1 LAAAVAGIGYR
12 AIHDGGGTGEAP
24 TTRRRDR
31 DAEAQRL
38 LARAVLGRY
47 FETRATG
54 RTTAAI
60 ERLIGLGAT
69 TARVVRGDT
78 ESDLP
83 VDDVV
88 VGDLVL
94 VRPGEKIPVDG
105 RVLAGRSAVDEAMLT
120 GESMPVEKA
129 PGDDVCGGTLNTTG
143 GLRVEVTRIGSDT
156 ALARI
161 ARLVQ
166 EAQVGKTAVAAQLG
180 IDEVM
185 AGVLPGAKAERIGE
199 LQSQGLRVGM
209 EGDGI
214 NDARGLTAG
223 RLALLGP
230 SPTP

>member
-1 LAAAVAGIGYR
+1 MGAARHTDRRCDLSIEGMSCASCARRIETMLAGRPGVSSASVNFATQLATVIYDPASTGPDALAAAVAGIGYR
-12 AIHDGGGTGEAP
+12 AIHDGGG
-24 TTRRRDR
+24 
-31 DAEAQRL
+31 
-38 LARAVLGRY
+38 
-47 FETRATG
+47 
-54 RTTAAI
+54 
-60 ERLIGLGAT
+60 
-69 TARVVRGDT
+69 
-78 ESDLP
+78 
-83 VDDVV
+83 
-88 VGDLVL
+88 
-94 VRPGEKIPVDG
+94 
-105 RVLAGRSAVDEAMLT
+105 T